1 MYRFTYKDKVS
12 GETLHV
18 KVDFQGDRT
27 YYKDADMTIIHRED
41 GPAIQPKNAGS
52 KFWFS
57 NNVYHRLD
65 GPAIEYKYGA
75 KFWFVNGIRITQTS
89 LQSELDRL
97 KTSQ

>member
-1 MYRFTYKDKVS
+1 MQTYKDKVS
-12 GETLHV
+12 GETLYV
-18 KVDFQGDRT
+18 KEDLQGNRA
-27 YYKDADMTIIHRED
+27 YFKDEAKTILHRED
-41 GPAIQPKNAGS
+41 GPAVQPKGPGT

-65 GPAIEYKYGA
+65 GPAIEYRYGA
-75 KFWFVNGIRITQTS
+75 KLWFVNGIRITQTS